1 MTIPLEKNYKTR
13 FLSCLTLAASKR
25 EITRKWLVWPSPDRS
40 ISLVHIFMYVH
51 IILSKIICW
60 RAIQMYLQSS
70 MTQASTWLGATIY
83 MLCMGSMMPRI
94 STCIN
99 FWLGKCKRY
108 AQMCLV
114 FLLCGS
120 GKSRKVRLCLL
131 IKTNWFE

>member
-25 EITRKWLVWPSPDRS
+25 EITRKCLVWPSPDRS

-70 MTQASTWLGATIY
+70 MIMTQASTRLGATICY
-83 MLCMGSMMPRI
+83 VWDR
-94 STCIN
+94 
-99 FWLGKCKRY
+99 
-108 AQMCLV
+108 
-114 FLLCGS
+114 
-120 GKSRKVRLCLL
+120 
-131 IKTNWFE
+131 